1 MHTHTMKHCVAMKQ
15 NEVVMCVELNDIQ
28 DKFKK
33 EKKGLYISSNKEGR
47 ERDIQTNILVFA

>member
-1 MHTHTMKHCVAMKQ
+1 MKHCVAMKQ

>member
-1 MHTHTMKHCVAMKQ
+1 MKQ

-33 EKKGLYISSNKEGR
+33 EKKGQYISSNKEGGER
-47 ERDIQTNILVFA
+47 EIYRQIYLYLHRLS

>member
-1 MHTHTMKHCVAMKQ
+1 MKQ